1 MGTKGLNED
10 GEESERIAVKILR
23 IHMVAVLG
31 LEWVP

>member
-10 GEESERIAVKILR
+10 GEKGKRIAVKILR

>member
-10 GEESERIAVKILR
+10 GEESERIVVKILR

-31 LEWVP
+31 LERFP